1 MRFVSRILMLLLLA
15 LALNVHIGGAALAQP
30 ADEGAEG
37 GDQAA
42 MSEAEKQYRSIQW
55 QEAGADAQLG
65 SEAHVKIPEG
75 YVFTGRQGT
84 QTLMQLYGNLLTN
97 TEQGYIE
104 PVAEDEH
111 WFMVFE
117 YEDTGH
123 VKDDEK
129 DELDADAILAE
140 YKEGDKIENEERR
153 KMGLPALNT
162 VGWLAPPYYNEQTN
176 NLEWALLL
184 ESEGEQNV
192 NYIVYLLGR
201 EGKMRVTVVAG
212 TENFEAVKAQIPALL
227 EGFAFNPG
235 RTYAEYQ
242 EGDKLAD
249 YGLMGLMGLAGAVG
263 VGFFAKNAKLI
274 FAGIAAAAVG
284 VVSFIKKLF
293 GRKNQ

>member
-1 MRFVSRILMLLLLA
+1 MLLA
-15 LALNVHIGGAALAQP
+15 LALNVYIGGAALAQP
-30 ADEGAEG
+30 ADEGTEG
-37 GDQAA
+37 GGQAA
-42 MSEAEKQYRSIQW
+42 ASEAEKQWNSIQW
-55 QEAGADAQLG
+55 QEAGADAKLG
-65 SEAHVKIPEG
+65 TEAHVKIPDG
-75 YVFTGRQGT
+75 YVFTGRKGA

-97 TEQGYIE
+97 TEEGYIE
-104 PVAEDEH
+104 PVAEDQN
-111 WFMVFE
+111 WFLVFE

-129 DELDADAILAE
+129 DELDAATILAE
-140 YKEGDKIENEERR
+140 YKEGDKVENEERR
-153 KMGLPALNT
+153 KMGLPNLNT
-162 VGWLAPPYYNEQTN
+162 VDWLVPPAYNEKTN

-192 NYIVYLLGR
+192 NYVVYLLGR
-201 EGKMRVTVVAG
+201 EGKMRVTVVTG
-212 TENFEAVKAQIPALL
+212 TENFEQVKAQIPALL

-235 RTYAEYQ
+235 RTYAEYK

-274 FAGIAAAAVG
+274 FGAIAAAAVG
-284 VVSFIKKLF
+284 VVSFFKKLF